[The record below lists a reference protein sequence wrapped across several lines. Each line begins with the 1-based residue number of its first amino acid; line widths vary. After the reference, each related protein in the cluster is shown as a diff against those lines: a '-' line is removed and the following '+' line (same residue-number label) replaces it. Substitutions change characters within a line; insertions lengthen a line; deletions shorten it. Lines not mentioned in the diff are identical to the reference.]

1 MALLSPLTLNAQN
14 HNSFLSKPYLPSLS
28 SRATTRIPLHI
39 KRRSLPLFRTQ
50 CSAKGGD
57 ELRSGSTASVKPQPL
72 IIKSDEVKRSDF
84 PPPPQFLFG
93 AATAAYQIEGAW
105 DQDGRGP
112 SIWDHFTQNHED
124 KISDKSTGN
133 VALDHYNNYK
143 DDIKIMKEM
152 GFETYRFSI
161 SWSRILPEG
170 TIEGGINPAGVAFYN
185 NVINE
190 LLANGITPFVTLFHW
205 DAPLA
210 LEKKYNGFRDKR
222 IVKDFVD
229 FAKICFIEFGGRVK
243 NWSTINE
250 PWSFATHGYS
260 LGWHAP
266 SRGVEGVEFGNPL
279 TEPYIVT
286 HNLILAHAAVV
297 QLYRDHFQAIQRG
310 QIGIVINSIFF
321 KEYSDSEADKKA
333 AKRGN
338 DFVLGWYMDPFVHGD
353 YPKTMKDILG
363 DRLPRFTEEE
373 KKAIKGSYDYFGINY
388 YTSSY
393 AKDKPTSGQ
402 DFTYFDDMQISQ
414 ETKNIFGEPIGELHG
429 SWIYVHPEGIRE
441 LLIYIKE
448 NYNNPNIYITEN
460 GTAEI
465 DNPEISKEEALKDE
479 KRIEYLQSHI
489 QNVHLATL
497 VDNVNVKGYY
507 VWSLADN
514 FEWQKGYTERFGL
527 VYIDYADG
535 LKRMPKK
542 SAGWYTNFLKS

>member
-39 KRRSLPLFRTQ
+39 KRRSLPLFRAQ

-57 ELRSGSTASVKPQPL
+57 ELRSGTTASVKPQPV

-112 SIWDHFTQNHED
+112 SIWDHFTQNHE
-124 KISDKSTGN
+124 
-133 VALDHYNNYK
+133 
-143 DDIKIMKEM
+143 
-152 GFETYRFSI
+152 
-161 SWSRILPEG
+161 EG

-210 LEKKYNGFRDKR
+210 LEKKYNGFRDKQ

-243 NWSTINE
+243 NWLTINE

-266 SRGVEGVEFGNPL
+266 ARGVEGVEPGNPL

-286 HNLILAHAAVV
+286 RNLILAHAAVV

-310 QIGIVINSIFF
+310 QIGIVLNSIFY
-321 KEYSDSEADKKA
+321 KEYSGSEADKKA

-338 DFVLGWYMDPFVHGD
+338 DFVLGWYMDPIVHGD

-414 ETKNIFGEPIGELHG
+414 ETKNVFGESIGELHG
-429 SWIYVHPEGIRE
+429 SWIYVYPNGIRE
-441 LLIYIKE
+441 LLIYIKD

-497 VDNVNVKGYY
+497 VDDVNVKGYF

-527 VYIDYADG
+527 VYIC
-535 LKRMPKK
+535 LV
-542 SAGWYTNFLKS
+542 AGR